1 MLRLVGPILL
11 LFAICAPLLVRFRPR
26 WVAAFNLAV
35 TNRITGPFVPWLP
48 GFGLLTHVGRKSGR
62 TFHTPINVFRT
73 PGGFMIALTY
83 GPNSQW
89 VQNVLAAD
97 EAELVTRG
105 THYHLS
111 APAVVHDPSRQNF
124 PLIVR
129 IALRILGATDLLR
142 VSASE
147 PEHPQC

>member
-73 PGGFMIALTY
+73 RR
-83 GPNSQW
+83 
-89 VQNVLAAD
+89 AD
-97 EAELVTRG
+97 
-105 THYHLS
+105 S
-111 APAVVHDPSRQNF
+111 
-124 PLIVR
+124 
-129 IALRILGATDLLR
+129 
-142 VSASE
+142 
-147 PEHPQC
+147 